1 MLFWI
6 LVTLLTLIIIIVGF
20 YPLLTKSPPKS
31 GLERNE
37 LNKALY
43 FDRLTE
49 LKSEDDKGLIDNREQ
64 FTTELQQSLLQDIP
78 ETNEHSVAMHN
89 NSSKRIAFFW
99 LSIITIMISLG
110 SYLYVGSWQEQ
121 SLLEKRSNDIQ
132 HLLTELSHTEKP
144 SQQLITQT
152 LVALRTKLQQQPQD
166 ARTWWLLG
174 SIAGNEAK
182 DRSLA
187 LESFAKA
194 YALEPNNPEYG
205 LSLAKYLLFTQEQRQ
220 NEQGREILRK
230 VISIDHSNM
239 DALALIAFDAYQRQ
253 DYTKAISSWQMMLQL
268 LPKAD
273 TRREVLEKSI
283 ANAQSLQKTMEK

>member
-20 YPLLTKSPPKS
+20 YPLLTKSTQKS

-78 ETNEHSVAMHN
+78 EIEEHSAAMHT
-89 NSSKRIAFFW
+89 SSNKRIAFFW
-99 LSIITIMISLG
+99 LSIITIIISLG

-121 SLLEKRSNDIQ
+121 SLLEKRSSDIP

-166 ARTWWLLG
+166 AQTWWLLG
-174 SIAGNEAK
+174 SIAGNESK

-205 LSLAKYLLFTQEQRQ
+205 LSFAKYLLFTQDQRQ
-220 NEQGREILRK
+220 NQQGREILRK

-268 LPKAD
+268 LPKND

-283 ANAQSLQKTMEK
+283 ANAQSLQKTVGQ